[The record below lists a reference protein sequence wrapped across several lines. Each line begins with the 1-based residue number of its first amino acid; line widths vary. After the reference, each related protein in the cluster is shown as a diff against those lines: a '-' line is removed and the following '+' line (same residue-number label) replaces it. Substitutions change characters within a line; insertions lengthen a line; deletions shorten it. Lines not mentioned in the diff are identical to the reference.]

1 MASTTCAIAGERGS
15 GKTTLV
21 NALIREALRVDSL
34 GDDDEE
40 EEDADAVEEVR
51 SERESALEYFL
62 TRGFDD
68 GRRRRRSVDEA
79 SRGDAGRRERTKL
92 RNVVGERNARR

>member
-21 NALIREALRVDSL
+21 NALIREGLRVDSL

-40 EEDADAVEEVR
+40 EEEDDTVEEVR
-51 SERESALEYFL
+51 SERESSLE
-62 TRGFDD
+62 
-68 GRRRRRSVDEA
+68 
-79 SRGDAGRRERTKL
+79 
-92 RNVVGERNARR
+92 

>member
-1 MASTTCAIAGERGS
+1 MVSTTCAIAGERGS

-21 NALIREALRVDSL
+21 NALIREALRLDSL

-40 EEDADAVEEVR
+40 EEDDAVEEVR
-51 SERESALEYFL
+51 SSARARSNIFL
-62 TRGFDD
+62 THGFDD

-92 RNVVGERNARR
+92 RNVVGERNTRR

>member
-34 GDDDEE
+34 GDDDDEEE
-40 EEDADAVEEVR
+40 EEDDTVEEVR
-51 SERESALEYFL
+51 SERESSLE
-62 TRGFDD
+62 
-68 GRRRRRSVDEA
+68 
-79 SRGDAGRRERTKL
+79 
-92 RNVVGERNARR
+92 

>member
-34 GDDDEE
+34 GDDDDEE
-40 EEDADAVEEVR
+40 EADDDAVEEVR
-51 SERESALEYFL
+51 SERESSLE
-62 TRGFDD
+62 
-68 GRRRRRSVDEA
+68 
-79 SRGDAGRRERTKL
+79 
-92 RNVVGERNARR
+92 

>member
-34 GDDDEE
+34 GDDEE
-40 EEDADAVEEVR
+40 EEDDDAVEEVR
-51 SERESALEYFL
+51 SERESSLE
-62 TRGFDD
+62 
-68 GRRRRRSVDEA
+68 
-79 SRGDAGRRERTKL
+79 
-92 RNVVGERNARR
+92 